1 MKNRSYL
8 NPSVCRFIAVLAF
21 AFPLPGFAQTL
32 GLPGQ
37 FGPGAVLQRDMSLS
51 LWGWA
56 EPGMDLSVKVAGVE
70 AKTKV
75 DEAGS
80 WRISLPPLEPGGPFS
95 LVVAC
100 GDDRLEHTVWVGE
113 VWMAGGQSNMRW
125 PISQSRN
132 ADLFQLT
139 EENEAIRFLRIEVP
153 GQQIPQKDFPGE
165 WQPVDR
171 QTIGD
176 HSAVAFHFA
185 KLLHQ
190 VLDVP
195 IGIIDNSWGGSAAEG
210 WIDRRVL
217 ANHPELSV
225 LHEGWLPF
233 EAAQEK
239 LEEPSQ
245 QMIHHHRPGNVFY
258 TRVHPLIPMAF
269 RGVIWYQGENNAGR
283 AKQYRSL
290 FPLLIESW
298 RDAWDLGD
306 FPFYWVQLA
315 AYREAGPSGPD
326 NYWSELREAQ
336 YLTQRLPNTGQ
347 AVAIDMGDG
356 TDIHPWEKE
365 EVGRRLARWALAR
378 DYGLTNLNHQSPEI
392 EAWRQEDTR
401 LIVDIAH
408 AGSGMRLI
416 EYPNVKGFAVAGKDR
431 EWIQVTGVL
440 NDSGQVV
447 LELPEDMDVRAVR
460 YAWAS
465 NPVVNLYSREGL
477 PLTPY
482 RSDDWPLLGDE
493 NQLPPGIAP

>member
-1 MKNRSYL
+1 MKNKPHL
-8 NPSVCRFIAVLAF
+8 LLAVFIAVVF
-21 AFPLPGFAQTL
+21 PAFPTPVLAQTL

-37 FGPGAVLQRDMSLS
+37 FGPGAVLQRDMPLN

-56 EPGMDLSVKVAGVE
+56 SPGRDLFLKVAGAE
-70 AKTKV
+70 ARTTV
-75 DEAGS
+75 DGEGS
-80 WRISLPPLEPGGPFS
+80 WHISLPPLPAGGPFS
-95 LVVAC
+95 LVVEC
-100 GDDRLEHTVWVGE
+100 GDDRLEHTVWMGE
-113 VWMAGGQSNMRW
+113 VWMAAGQSNMRW

-132 ADLFQLT
+132 ADLFQST
-139 EENEAIRFLRIEVP
+139 EKNESIRFLRIEVP
-153 GQQIPQKDFPGE
+153 GQQIPQKDFPGQWE
-165 WQPVDR
+165 PVNR

-217 ANHPELSV
+217 ANHPELSAI
-225 LHEGWLPF
+225 HEGWLPF
-233 EAAQEK
+233 EAAQETA
-239 LEEPSQ
+239 EEPSQ
-245 QMIHHHRPGNVFY
+245 QMVHHHRPGNVFY

-298 RDAWDLGD
+298 REAWGQGD

-326 NYWSELREAQ
+326 NYWAELREAQ
-336 YLTQRLPNTGQ
+336 RLTQRLPNTGQ
-347 AVAIDMGDG
+347 AVAIDIGDG
-356 TDIHPWEKE
+356 ADIHPWEKE

-378 DYGLTNLNHQSPEI
+378 DYGSSDLTHRSPEI
-392 EAWRQEDTR
+392 DAWRQEDSH
-401 LIVDIAH
+401 LIVDFAH
-408 AGSGMRLI
+408 TGSGLRLI
-416 EYPNVKGFAVAGKDR
+416 EYEKVKGFAVAAKDR

-440 NDSGQVV
+440 ENARRAV
-447 LELPEDMDVRAVR
+447 LDLPEGLEVAAIR

-465 NPVVNLYSREGL
+465 NPVVNLYSQEGL

-482 RSDDWPLLGDE
+482 RSDDWPLRGDD
-493 NQLPPGIAP
+493 NRLPPGIAP